1 MARWRRQ
8 YDAFAGPRY
17 PGLIA
22 YAQLLT
28 GSRERADALVND
40 ALRRTFSTWRRL
52 GTETEVEAEIRRLI
66 VARFLA
72 TADTDDGAAVNA
84 AATEPVVTAD
94 TPVVAVQPANE
105 REVDLALYAPPGEH
119 PAPVTPVTD
128 ESQEDSPAPYAPHQ
142 SSLRAEVE
150 KPQGGTREPRAT
162 SESDQTHAALAM
174 LTPQARA
181 ITVLRHFDSL
191 AAGEIAAQL
200 GLSPTAVVDHLRAS
214 HATLRTQLRI
224 AIADEP
230 DHITAPPTDAD
241 QHVLVTPHSRGR

>member
-28 GSRERADALVND
+28 GSRNRADALVND

-52 GTETEVEAEIRRLI
+52 GTDVEVEAEIRRLI

-72 TADTDDGAAVNA
+72 TASPGSTVAAGV
-84 AATEPVVTAD
+84 AD
-94 TPVVAVQPANE
+94 HSREQVGSVAQP
-105 REVDLALYAPPGEH
+105 EVDPALYAPPGESVPRRARTVLH
-119 PAPVTPVTD
+119 MGSADVTAPGASQTGAPAVD
-128 ESQEDSPAPYAPHQ
+128 ERDPA
-142 SSLRAEVE
+142 SSCAE
-150 KPQGGTREPRAT
+150 QYGGAVSEP
-162 SESDQTHAALAM
+162 DQTHAALAM

-181 ITVLRHFDSL
+181 ITVLRHFDAL
-191 AAGEIAAQL
+191 TTGAIAAQL
-200 GLSPTAVVDHLRAS
+200 ELTPAAVVDHLRAS

-224 AIADEP
+224 AISDEP
-230 DHITAPPTDAD
+230 DHTTAPTDAR
-241 QHVLVTPHSRGR
+241 QHVLVTPHSQGR